1 MNPLLIPELREL
13 IQEKNVAELQT
24 FLESLHPAHAA
35 DLIEGLKPEELSWTL
50 EILHDDKEAL
60 IFEYLPEDLQYDLA
74 IGAGRQQLA
83 MLVNALSPDDRADFV
98 RKLPPKIVEEIL
110 PLMAQAERNDIKR
123 LLSFAEGTAGSRMT
137 TEYASVSLNMNCAD
151 ALAKVRHEAPDK
163 ETIYSIYVTDNDRHL
178 EGVVGLKELLLGRSD
193 LPLEKIIR
201 KEVVMVRA
209 DEPAAKAAEL
219 TAKYDLL
226 AVPVI
231 DDSGRLL
238 GIVTVDDLIDVMEK
252 EATEDILSLG
262 GVEPG
267 ALDKPYF
274 DNPISLVVR
283 KRVGWLLLLFI
294 AEMFTGTVLR
304 HYDGELAKVV
314 ALSFFIPLLIGTG
327 GNAGSQT
334 VSTIIRSLALKE
346 INPAQWPRILLRE
359 AATGLILGL
368 LLGIVGTVRSLLWTW
383 DHPDYPLALTVG
395 VTIVAIC
402 AWANA
407 VAAVIP
413 MFAQR
418 AGLDPTVLSAPLIT
432 TLVDATG
439 LLIYFS
445 IAMTFLSQLSAPL
458 IAVPKEIA
466 GRVLEIAK
474 DAPPDFAEKLR
485 QLAAPA
491 ETAASHPHEW
501 IFPLVALAALAGVL
515 FSMTRKA
522 TKPRNLDSV

>member
-1 MNPLLIPELREL
+1 MLMNTLLIPELREL
-13 IQEKNVAELQT
+13 IQEKNDAELRT
-24 FLESLHPAHAA
+24 FLERLHPAHAA
-35 DLIEGLKPEELSWTL
+35 ELIAGLKPEELSYTL
-50 EILHDDKEAL
+50 HILHDEIEAL
-60 IFEYLPEDLQYDLA
+60 IFEYLPEDVQYDLA
-74 IGAGRQQLA
+74 IGAGRPELA
-83 MLVNALSPDDRADFV
+83 KLVTALSPDDRAEFV
-98 RKLPPKIVEEIL
+98 RRLPTKIVDEIL
-110 PLMAQAERNDIKR
+110 PLMAQAERNDVKR

-137 TEYASVSLNMNCAD
+137 TEYASIPVNLKCGE
-151 ALAKVRHEAPDK
+151 ALSKVRHEAPDK
-163 ETIYSIYVTDNDRHL
+163 ETIYTIYVTDNDRHL
-178 EGVVGLKELLLGRSD
+178 EGVVGLKELLLGKSD
-193 LPLEKIIR
+193 TAVERIMR
-201 KEVVMVRA
+201 KEMVLVRA
-209 DEPAAKAAEL
+209 DEPLGKAAEL

-226 AVPVI
+226 AVPVV
-231 DDSGRLL
+231 DDAGRLL

-274 DNPISLVVR
+274 DNAISLVVR
-283 KRVGWLLLLFI
+283 KRLGWLLLLFV

-304 HYDGELAKVV
+304 HYDAELAKVV

-346 INPAQWPRILLRE
+346 ITPAQWPKILLRE
-359 AATGLILGL
+359 AVTGLILGL
-368 LLGIVGTVRSLLWTW
+368 LLGVLGSLRSLMWTW
-383 DHPDYPLALTVG
+383 ENPDYQLALTVG

-402 AWANA
+402 AWANS

-413 MFAQR
+413 IFAQR

-445 IAMTFLSQLSAPL
+445 IAMAFIVRLRAPVM
-458 IAVPKEIA
+458 AVPQEIVD
-466 GRVLEIAK
+466 RVLAIAR

-485 QLAAPA
+485 QVAAPA
-491 ETAASHPHEW
+491 DNAPHPNEW
-501 IFPLVALAALAGVL
+501 FFPLVALALLTVVL
-515 FSMTRKA
+515 FTMTRKKR
-522 TKPRNLDSV
+522 TQN